1 MNDIKKTQKVNVTC
15 DSFNIKGNTE
25 TIGKTGIGY
34 EHKMTVICNV
44 GTWTESRIRKR
55 ALKE

>member
-34 EHKMTVICNV
+34 EHKMTVIYQC
-44 GTWTESRIRKR
+44 
-55 ALKE
+55 